1 MSFTRRFAGPL
12 AAAALAALAIAGCG
26 SSSSSSSSSAN
37 NGSGTK
43 STASADAPKVSD
55 TRLQALVDEA
65 MSSHDVKAASLPPYM
80 RAALTRAAQ
89 TLTPAQ
95 LDKAFECWKATSC
108 TIGNGPI
115 TLGQAD
121 PFGGNTWRQFTKM
134 NIILQALTHP
144 EVGKYIYTDANYN
157 LAAYQANL
165 RTMVAKGAKAIVTIN
180 EFGPAA
186 NAALANAQRQ
196 GAKVA
201 TYVGAMEDAPANAY
215 TTRVQYDLCASG
227 TEMADTV
234 KKATSS
240 SGPVAFLEGLPGA
253 PSDAKMKGCIN
264 KAGVPTTFSDTTGYT
279 AAGTQ
284 KAASALI
291 ASGKPVK
298 AILYTYA
305 NTVPSI
311 VNAYKKAGKQVP
323 PIITT
328 TQANA
333 TACQRAQDP
342 YPLYITNSANWAGR
356 ISVDAAVDA
365 VNGKSVPKVVIFP
378 LPYRA
383 ASDADCTKGK
393 PAEYPGPTLVPTA
406 LADKMLAGK

>member
-1 MSFTRRFAGPL
+1 MSFMRRSAGGA

-26 SSSSSSSSSAN
+26 SDSSSDSAA
-37 NGSGTK
+37 GASGAK
-43 STASADAPKVSD
+43 GTASADAPKVSD
-55 TRLQALVDEA
+55 AQLQEVVDQA
-65 MSSHDVKAASLPPYM
+65 MSTDTVKAASLPPLM
-80 RAALTRAAQ
+80 RSALARSAQ
-89 TLTPAQ
+89 SLTPAQ
-95 LDKAFECWKATSC
+95 LDKALECWKATSC
-108 TIGNGPI
+108 TLGSGKV

-134 NIILQALTHP
+134 NVILQALTHP
-144 EVGKYIYTDANYN
+144 EIGKYIYTDANYD
-157 LAAYQANL
+157 LATYQSNL

-186 NAALANAQRQ
+186 NAALAAAQRQ

-227 TEMADTV
+227 TAMADVV

-240 SGPVAFLEGLPGA
+240 SGPVAFLAGLPGA

-264 KAGVPTTFSDTTGYT
+264 KAGVATTFSDTTGYT

-311 VNAYKKAGKQVP
+311 VNAYKKAGKPVP
-323 PIITT
+323 AIVTT
-328 TQANA
+328 TQSNA
-333 TACQRAQDP
+333 TACQWAKDK
-342 YPLYITNSANWAGR
+342 YPLYFTNSGNWAAR
-356 ISVDAAVDA
+356 VSVDAAVDA
-365 VNGKSVPKVVIFP
+365 LDGKAVPKAVVFP
-378 LPYRA
+378 LPYSPA
-383 ASDADCTKGK
+383 KDADCDTSK
-393 PAEYPGPTLVPTA
+393 PAEYPGTTLVPDA
-406 LADKMLAGK
+406 LADKMLAGQ